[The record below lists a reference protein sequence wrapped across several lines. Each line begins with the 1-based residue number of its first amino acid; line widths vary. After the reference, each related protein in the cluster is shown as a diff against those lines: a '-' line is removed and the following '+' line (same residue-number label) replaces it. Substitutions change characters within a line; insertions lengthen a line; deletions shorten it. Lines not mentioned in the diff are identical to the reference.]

1 MKLRERLQVLSD
13 NRAENP
19 VIEEPPNVQD
29 TKANAD
35 LQTLDKLISSLLL
48 ERSNLSE
55 EEQPINK
62 WKRMSRSFSSRS
74 FRKSRNKA
82 PLNYLDIENSSLMP
96 TIMENNRPGRSK
108 NIRAETMPLVDYKTD
123 NERRPL

>member
-1 MKLRERLQVLSD
+1 MQLRERLQVLSD
-13 NRAENP
+13 NRVDNP
-19 VIEEPPNVQD
+19 PNEEPSNVQEN
-29 TKANAD
+29 KSSAD

-55 EEQPINK
+55 EEQPLNR

-82 PLNYLDIENSSLMP
+82 PLSYLDIEQTSLMP
-96 TIMENNRPGRSK
+96 TILENNQSGRSRK
-108 NIRAETMPLVDYKTD
+108 ARAETMPLVDYK
-123 NERRPL
+123 NENDRRQE